1 MNKLARGLLA
11 LAVFI
16 TSLEA
21 VSREAEPPDLNCP
34 ADAPCTGPQLVALPP
49 DGPDDGID
57 AAPPPN
63 RQMVVASGPA
73 APGPLPPLGWLN
85 DTMTAL
91 PRHTRWK
98 PSLYAATQGVRSGET
113 PIALRS

>member
-57 AAPPPN
+57 AAAEQADGGSEWP
-63 RQMVVASGPA
+63 RGSRSFTA
-73 APGPLPPLGWLN
+73 AWL
-85 DTMTAL
+85 
-91 PRHTRWK
+91 
-98 PSLYAATQGVRSGET
+98 VE
-113 PIALRS
+113 